1 VCTICGYKQVEE
13 TAALGHKFGDWEVT
27 ANSDCVNTGL
37 QKRTC
42 SVCDAEETQTIAA
55 LGHKYGNWELVT
67 PATASTNGE
76 KVRTCSVCKDGTTG
90 HKDSAIIPA
99 GFVITSK
106 PNSDGTGTQLTLA
119 VDGKDSSEATNGA
132 TWTSSNEEVA
142 TVDKGIVEYKGTG
155 TVVITAVYGDNIAT
169 ISLLSIKSDGNTEIQ
184 TTPSVAKLD
193 STDSAKVNT
202 DDATVTAVSADVP
215 DLKELLDDGS
225 SIELVAEASEAVFSS
240 DAATAAMA
248 EVGQDKNVEALTGA
262 LDLSLIH
269 VAESGET
276 IAENVEPAGPVTVTI
291 AVTLSEDVLAKIAAG
306 ANVIVLHEVNGGYEA
321 LDAIYE
327 GGAVTFT
334 TDSFS
339 NFYVALATDKPVVD
353 NTTSAD
359 TTPAADTVTTDTAAA
374 SGTTTSATT
383 ADGTT
388 LAATGDAFGALFGVF
403 AGIAVAAVALLGALI
418 WRRRKMQL

>member
-106 PNSDGTGTQLTLA
+106 PNGTGTQLTLA
-119 VDGKDSSEATNGA
+119 VDGKASSEATNGA
-132 TWTSSNEEVA
+132 TWTSSNETVA
-142 TVDKGIVEYKGTG
+142 TVDKGVVNYEKTG

-169 ISLLSIKSDGNTEIQ
+169 ISLLSVKPDSNTEIK
-184 TTPSVAKLD
+184 TTPSVATIEP
-193 STDSAKVNT
+193 TDSAKVNT

-215 DLKELLDDGS
+215 DLNELLSDGS
-225 SIELVAEASEAVFSS
+225 SIELVAKASEAVFSS
-240 DAATAAMA
+240 EAAAIAME
-248 EVGQDKNVEALTGA
+248 EVGQDKIAEPLTGA
-262 LDLSLIH
+262 LNLSLMH
-269 VAESGET
+269 VKDNET
-276 IAENVEPAGPVTVTI
+276 LAENIEPTGLVTVTI
-291 AVTLSEDVLAKIAAG
+291 EVTLSDDVLAKIADG
-306 ANVIVLHEVNGGYEA
+306 ADVIVLHEVGSRYEA
-321 LDAIYE
+321 LAATYD
-327 GGAVTFT
+327 GKVVTFA

-353 NTTSAD
+353 NTTPAD
-359 TTPAADTVTTDTAAA
+359 TTPVADTVATDTAAA
-374 SGTTTSATT
+374 SVTTTSATST
-383 ADGTT
+383 DGTT